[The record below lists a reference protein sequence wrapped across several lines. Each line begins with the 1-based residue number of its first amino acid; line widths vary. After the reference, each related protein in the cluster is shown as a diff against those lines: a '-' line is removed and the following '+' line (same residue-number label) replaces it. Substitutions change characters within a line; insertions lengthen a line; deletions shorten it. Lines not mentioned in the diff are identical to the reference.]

1 MTIDTSVT
9 PIQQER
15 QPLRQAIRVPAL
27 AIVTAL
33 LTGAI
38 IMALSGDN
46 PLVAY
51 WGLLRGAVGDAA
63 AISRTIRKACPLILT
78 GLSVAFAFK
87 AGLFNI
93 GASGQFLIGTV
104 CSVAV
109 GLSFDGLPPAI
120 HMPLALLAGAVGG
133 ALWGAIPGALKVWR
147 GSHEVIT
154 TIMLNYV
161 ASQFVGWTV
170 YAGGTQG
177 QRPGPLSDPQAASY
191 GISETRDVLASA
203 RIPALFPEVL
213 DRAHWGIFIAI
224 LAAVVI
230 WWILNRA
237 VLGYEVRT
245 VGRNQDAARYAG
257 MRVNRLVVLTM
268 AVAGALAG
276 MAGAIETL
284 GLNFKFAPE
293 FTGSAGFEGITV
305 ALLGKVHPL
314 GVVLSSFLIG
324 ALDAGSAKMQ
334 FVSGVD
340 VQIIQVVQA
349 LVLAFVAAPEIIR
362 RIYRLKESAASPPV
376 PFVAEGAE
384 TAPDA
389 SPEEDSHAG

>member
-1 MTIDTSVT
+1 MRKNSAMTRTARVSPPLVRA
-9 PIQQER
+9 IQI
-15 QPLRQAIRVPAL
+15 PGL

-33 LTGAI
+33 LVGAI

-46 PLVAY
+46 PLAAY
-51 WGLLRGAVGDAA
+51 SGLLRGSVGNAA
-63 AISRTIRKACPLILT
+63 AVSRTLRKACPLLLT

-87 AGLFNI
+87 GGLFNI
-93 GASGQFLIGTV
+93 GASGQFLIGTI

-109 GLSFDGLPPAI
+109 GVSFQGLAPAI
-120 HMPLALLAGAVGG
+120 HMPLSILAGMVGG

-177 QRPGPLSDPQAASY
+177 QRPGPLSDPSAAFY
-191 GISETRDVLASA
+191 GISETHDVLASA
-203 RIPALFPEVL
+203 RIPQFLPNLL
-213 DRAHWGIFIAI
+213 DRVHWGIFIAV
-224 LAAVVI
+224 AAAFII
-230 WWILNRA
+230 WWILNRT
-237 VLGYEVRT
+237 VLGYEVKT
-245 VGRNQDAARYAG
+245 VGKNQDAARYAG
-257 MRVNRLVVLTM
+257 MRVNGIVVLTM
-268 AVAGALAG
+268 AIAGALAG
-276 MAGAIETL
+276 LAGAIETL
-284 GLNFKFAPE
+284 GLNYKFAPE

-314 GVVLSSFLIG
+314 GVALSALLIG
-324 ALDAGSAKMQ
+324 ALDAGSARMQ
-334 FVSGVD
+334 FLSGVD

-362 RIYRLKESAASPPV
+362 GIYRLRDLGEGMPELQAQVATAAEEAS
-376 PFVAEGAE
+376 
-384 TAPDA
+384 DA
-389 SPEEDSHAG
+389 G